1 MISDWSIHVWI
12 GLGFITWLFF
22 VRLVGIKFFDS
33 IYLDNFLY
41 HRVCLFRYAFA
52 RLDRL
57 IRSEVRL
64 NRFNY
69 TYLNDFSYWSVYV
82 WIGSPITWLFLIFRS
97 ISRSSGLIKFDSIV
111 HI

>member
-41 HRVCLFRYAFA
+41 RVCLFRYAFA

-82 WIGSPITWLFLIFRS
+82 LIGSPITWLFLIFRS
-97 ISRSSGLIKFDSIV
+97 ISRSSGLIKFDSIE